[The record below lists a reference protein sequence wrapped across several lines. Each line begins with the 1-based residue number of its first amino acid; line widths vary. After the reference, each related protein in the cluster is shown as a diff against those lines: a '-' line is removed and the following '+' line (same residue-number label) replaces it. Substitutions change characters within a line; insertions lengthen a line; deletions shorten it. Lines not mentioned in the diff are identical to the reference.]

1 MTPERAQ
8 VPAPLAPPS
17 VPFEVHVGTIDGP
30 IRSYIFDA
38 ERILIGRASDVDLR
52 VAHSAMARHQFIIER
67 ILLDGGPARFRI
79 VLVGGTNPT
88 YLNGQPAVEGSLQ
101 PGEEI
106 AVGPLRI
113 SVHAP
118 KKRKAAAKAS
128 GGVREKIV
136 LIAGILGI
144 GLVCLW
150 MFGGDDP
157 PPQVNPAEV
166 DAPLFHSLPPLSCP
180 TSDACAARAREQ
192 YAKGRQYEDLVSG
205 DIGNLYRA
213 SIAFAYAAQLR
224 QASNQPMPE
233 IADASGRVDRDARKA
248 QEILEDAR
256 FQLRRALAAGD
267 ADRTAH
273 SLAVIQQLV
282 PEPSH
287 PIRLGLDKIR
297 RDLSKD
303 KDKDKEAQ

>member
-1 MTPERAQ
+1 MPERAAP
-8 VPAPLAPPS
+8 VPATPPLS
-17 VPFEVHVGTIDGP
+17 LPFVVHVGTIDGP
-30 IRSYIFDA
+30 TRSYEFDT
-38 ERILIGRASDVDLR
+38 ERVVIGRATDVDLR
-52 VAHSAMARHQFIIER
+52 VAHSAMARHQFAIER
-67 ILLDGGPARFRI
+67 VVLDGSPTRFRI
-79 VLVGGTNPT
+79 VLLGGSNPT

-118 KKRKAAAKAS
+118 RQRKKAAKS
-128 GGVREKIV
+128 GGMREKVV
-136 LIAGILGI
+136 LVAGVVGI
-144 GLVCLW
+144 GLMCLW
-150 MFGGDDP
+150 MFGSDDP
-157 PPQVNPAEV
+157 PPQANAAEV
-166 DAPLFHSLPPLSCP
+166 DAPLFHALPPLSCP
-180 TSDACAARAREQ
+180 TSDSCAARAREQ

-224 QASNQPMPE
+224 QASGKPLAE

-267 ADRTAH
+267 GERTTH

-297 RDLSKD
+297 RDLSKGKGD
-303 KDKDKEAQ
+303 K